1 MKGLIMKIYTFIV
14 LLLIMKAYSMPVTDF
29 DQANLFYEKGEY
41 EKAAAAYEKIIS
53 GGYENG
59 EVYYNLGSCYYK
71 TGDIA
76 NCIVNYER
84 SLKFMPE
91 DTDLI
96 ENLKIARLSLVDKIE
111 EQSEV
116 PFFTFYSDFK
126 NRFNI
131 YTSEKV
137 FYLSILLLGI
147 LFSVYILLK
156 NTGAG
161 KYILV
166 LCAAGVLYSAV
177 ISYTYYDIYSDNSRR
192 FGVIDQDKVSVLS
205 SPDEN
210 VNSKELFYLHRG
222 TKAEITRSNDM
233 WLELSLDEEKK
244 GWVKKNSVIEI

>member
-1 MKGLIMKIYTFIV
+1 MRGFFMKINT
-14 LLLIMKAYSMPVTDF
+14 LLILLSVLTAYSLPVTDF

-41 EKAAAAYEKIIS
+41 GKAIESYEQIIS

-59 EVYYNLGSCYYK
+59 EIYYNLGSCYYK

-76 NCIVNYER
+76 KCIVNYER
-84 SLKFMPE
+84 SLRFMPE

-111 EQSEV
+111 ENTEV
-116 PFFTFYSDFK
+116 PFFTFYSNFR

-131 YTSEKV
+131 YTSEKA

-161 KYILV
+161 KFILV
-166 LCAAGVLYSAV
+166 LCAAGVLFSAV

-192 FGVIDQDKVSVLS
+192 FGVIYEDKVSVLS

-222 TKAEITRSNDM
+222 TKAEITRSNDF

-244 GWVKKNSVIEI
+244 GWVKKGSVIEI

>member
-1 MKGLIMKIYTFIV
+1 MRGFFMKMSTLII
-14 LLLIMKAYSMPVTDF
+14 LLLIIKVYSMPATDF

-41 EKAAAAYEKIIS
+41 ENAAAAYEKIIS
-53 GGYENG
+53 DGYENG
-59 EVYYNLGSCYYK
+59 EIYYNLGSCYYK

-76 NCIVNYER
+76 KCIVNYER

-91 DTDLI
+91 DSDLI

-111 EQSEV
+111 EHSEV
-116 PFFTFYSDFK
+116 PLFTFYSNFR

-131 YTSEKV
+131 YTSEKA
-137 FYLSILLLGI
+137 FYFSILLLGI
-147 LFSVYILLK
+147 LFSLYILLK

-161 KYILV
+161 KFILV
-166 LCAAGVLYSAV
+166 LSAAGVLYSAV

-192 FGVIDQDKVSVLS
+192 FGVIDEDKVSVLS

-222 TKAEITRSNDM
+222 TKAEITRSNDF